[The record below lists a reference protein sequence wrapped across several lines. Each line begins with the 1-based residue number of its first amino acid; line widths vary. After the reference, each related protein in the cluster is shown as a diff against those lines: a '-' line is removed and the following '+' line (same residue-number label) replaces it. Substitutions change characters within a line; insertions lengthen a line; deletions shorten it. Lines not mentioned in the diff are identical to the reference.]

1 VTKTKKESIVFL
13 HKIVN
18 LEQNKVLFKA
28 QVVVVCMDVKN
39 FKPCALPLEILE
51 KING

>member
-1 VTKTKKESIVFL
+1 MG
-13 HKIVN
+13 

-28 QVVVVCMDVKN
+28 QITVACLN
-39 FKPCALPLEILE
+39 AISFKPCTIPSAILE